1 MNCFEEKKKFTD
13 ELQSAQAIT
22 KEVGRYVLNHFIK
35 EIFNFFKCFFSQL
48 SSDGWE
54 SYFVDFGYFLNHN
67 VVSMWAFSIY

>member
-35 EIFNFFKCFFSQL
+35 EIFNFFKCFFL
-48 SSDGWE
+48 P
-54 SYFVDFGYFLNHN
+54 
-67 VVSMWAFSIY
+67 IK